1 MMLPM
6 DNDLLSRYT
15 IKSNASIIEAM
26 KKIDFNRKGFLI
38 VVDNAGKVAGTL
50 TDGDIRR
57 ALIRLNTLNMNET
70 ISDIYNRNFTFIN
83 KKDAL
88 PQVVESF
95 KKEGVEFLPI
105 LDDQNRL
112 CNVITK
118 PNLHALILQ
127 NIIYDSGFDFSV
139 LDDSLLEHEIYP
151 RPWGYFK
158 TVLLSKYCQCKTIS
172 LNPQSSISLQM
183 HLQRE
188 EHWIVIHGTG
198 FAVVGENKFP
208 IKSGCRVHI
217 PKSTLHRLINDS
229 KDDTLMVIEVQLGE
243 YFGEDDIIRVE
254 DEYGRK

>member
-1 MMLPM
+1 MCKEF
-6 DNDLLSRYT
+6 LSQYT
-15 IKSNASIIEAM
+15 ILNNASIIEAM
-26 KKIDFNRKGFLI
+26 KKIDVNRKGFLI
-38 VVDNAGKVAGTL
+38 AVDNAGRVEGTL

-57 ALIRLNTLNMNET
+57 ALIRNNTLNAT
-70 ISDIYNRNFTFIN
+70 ISEIYNQNFTYITE
-83 KKDAL
+83 KDTL
-88 PQVVESF
+88 PQVVDSF

-105 LDDQNRL
+105 LDDLNRL

-118 PNLHALILQ
+118 SNLHVLILQ
-127 NIIYDSGFDFSV
+127 NIMYNSGFDFSV

-183 HLQRE
+183 HLKRE

-208 IKSGCRVHI
+208 IKSGCRVYI

-229 KDDTLMVIEVQLGE
+229 KDDTLMVIEVQLGD

>member
-1 MMLPM
+1 M
-6 DNDLLSRYT
+6 NADLLSQYKIQNT
-15 IKSNASIIEAM
+15 ASIIEAM
-26 KKIDFNRKGFLI
+26 EKIDLNRKRFLI
-38 VVDNAGKVAGTL
+38 AVDSDGKVLGTL

-57 ALIRLNTLNMNET
+57 ALIKSNTLNGT
-70 ISDIYNRNFTFIN
+70 ISGIYNKDFTYITE
-83 KKDAL
+83 KDTL

-105 LDDQNRL
+105 LDDQKRL

-118 PNLHALILQ
+118 SNLHVLILQ
-127 NIIYDSGFDFSV
+127 NILYNSCLNFSL

-172 LNPQSSISLQM
+172 VNPQSSISLQK

-198 FAVVGENKFP
+198 FAVVGENKFS
-208 IKSGCRVHI
+208 IENGCCVHI
-217 PKSTLHRLINDS
+217 PKNTIHRLINIS
-229 KDDTLMVIEVQLGE
+229 EDDTLMVIEVQLGE
-243 YFGEDDIIRVE
+243 YFGEDDIIRFE
-254 DEYGRK
+254 DEYGRV